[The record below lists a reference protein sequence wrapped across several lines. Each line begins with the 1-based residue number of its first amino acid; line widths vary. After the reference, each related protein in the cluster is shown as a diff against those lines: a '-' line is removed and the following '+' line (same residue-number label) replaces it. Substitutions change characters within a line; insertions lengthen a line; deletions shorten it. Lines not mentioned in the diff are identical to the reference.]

1 MVTISFTMK
10 VFRLDSANV
19 LPTHHFEWPLW
30 RCQWSG
36 NVIFIFRLDS
46 ANGARPE
53 PPLLNFEASKNF
65 GFVRSSQVR
74 WWGDWGG
81 WVTVFRTVK
90 SAFHFHFYHLIH
102 SCTFLGLAT
111 VTTLL
116 TEHEREVQHQQQGG
130 GFFILL
136 ASKVFCFS
144 KISWKMQV
152 DAAAEQG
159 FKGEGILSGDP
170 SCRGFLVIISKI
182 QLMSQCIIGCY

>member
-1 MVTISFTMK
+1 MSMIRKSDFYIQGW
-10 VFRLDSANV
+10 L
-19 LPTHHFEWPLW
+19 
-30 RCQWSG
+30 CQWRPPRTPPPQLWG
-36 NVIFIFRLDS
+36 KQELRL
-46 ANGARPE
+46 R
-53 PPLLNFEASKNF
+53 
-65 GFVRSSQVR
+65 QVQPGEVEK
-74 WWGDWGG
+74 WLGG

>member
-1 MVTISFTMK
+1 MCSPLIISNDHCDDVNDHQEIF
-10 VFRLDSANV
+10 
-19 LPTHHFEWPLW
+19 
-30 RCQWSG
+30 
-36 NVIFIFRLDS
+36 VILMYRLDS

-53 PPLLNFEASKNF
+53 PPLLNFEASENF

-74 WWGDWGG
+74 WRGDWGG
-81 WVTVFRTVK
+81 CWVTVFRTVK

-102 SCTFLGLAT
+102 SCVFLGLAT
-111 VTTLL
+111 ATTLL